1 MSRAIGVIGVTGQV
15 GRLLTEE
22 IPKAGAAL
30 SGGTLGRDKS
40 KSAPAGVA
48 LFDDV
53 GALADRSDAMI
64 DFTHAETIVPYAK
77 QVRAHKAAWIVGA
90 SGLQKPQW
98 DALRF
103 AAETVPVVYAP
114 NFAATA
120 ILMPELVQT
129 LARLLPAADYDV
141 EILETH
147 HRHKVDAPS
156 GTATAMGRL
165 ICETRGLDFDEVAVL
180 GRDGE
185 TGARKP
191 GAVGFGSIRAGE
203 IVGETSIYFMSDD
216 ETVILGRRVFDRR
229 VYAEGAVQAALWAI
243 GRKPGLY
250 AMKDVLAKSR

>member
-30 SGGTLGRDKS
+30 S
-40 KSAPAGVA
+40 
-48 LFDDV
+48 
-53 GALADRSDAMI
+53 
-64 DFTHAETIVPYAK
+64 
-77 QVRAHKAAWIVGA
+77 
-90 SGLQKPQW
+90 
-98 DALRF
+98 
-103 AAETVPVVYAP
+103 
-114 NFAATA
+114 
-120 ILMPELVQT
+120 
-129 LARLLPAADYDV
+129 
-141 EILETH
+141 
-147 HRHKVDAPS
+147 
-156 GTATAMGRL
+156 
-165 ICETRGLDFDEVAVL
+165 
-180 GRDGE
+180 
-185 TGARKP
+185 